1 MKPIFTS
8 IVTSSLLAA
17 LAIAQPAPRY
27 TVRDLGTLGGPG
39 TNSSAFQMNN
49 AGWVAGSSNLTAG
62 GPQHAFLWFGHGP
75 LTDLGTLEGAACPG
89 CNSGADGP
97 NARGEAAIGSETSN
111 PDPNGED
118 FCAWGTQRQC
128 LGAIWRNGALRALPT
143 LLGGNKGNANAFGL
157 NNRGEVIGFSENG
170 KSDSTCLT
178 GGTPFRQVF
187 QFEAVKWAPNGA
199 IQELRPLS
207 GDTVGFAFGINDSG
221 QVIGSSGLCSNTAIP
236 PFPAGPHAVLW
247 ESDGSPHDLGNLG
260 VSGYAV
266 ASSINSQ
273 GDVAG
278 GALSSDGTIHA
289 FLWTKHTGM
298 QDLHA
303 FPGAIVTSATC
314 CHTINDRGEMVGFSL
329 DGTTFASRALIWQDK
344 MPVDLNT
351 LIPAN
356 SGWYLQ
362 AASSI
367 DNAGEIVGYGLK
379 NGSVHAF
386 LATPR

>member
-1 MKPIFTS
+1 MKPIITS
-8 IVTSSLLAA
+8 IVASSLLAA

-27 TVRDLGTLGGPG
+27 TITDLGTLGGPG

-97 NARGEAAIGSETSN
+97 NARGEAAIGSETSK

-118 FCAWGTQRQC
+118 FCAYGTHAQC
-128 LGAIWRNGALRALPT
+128 LGAVWKNGVMTPLPT
-143 LLGGNKGNANAFGL
+143 LPGGNNTNAFGL
-157 NNRGEVIGFSENG
+157 NNQGEVIGFAENG
-170 KSDSTCLT
+170 SADSSCLT
-178 GGTPFRQVF
+178 GGTPFQVVR
-187 QFEAVKWAPNGA
+187 FEAVKWAPNGA

-221 QVIGSSGLCSNTAIP
+221 QAIGSSGLCSNTAIP

-273 GDVAG
+273 GEVVG

-314 CHTINDRGEMVGFSL
+314 CHTINDRGEMVGFSI
-329 DGTTFASRALIWQDK
+329 DGTTFASRALIWQDN
-344 MPVDLNT
+344 MPKDLNS
-351 LIPAN
+351 LIPKD

-362 AASSI
+362 AATSI
-367 DNAGEIVGYGLK
+367 DNAGQIVGYGFI